1 MMNPYTKRK
10 WVKALRSGE
19 YEQADRTLV
28 NGSPEEAGYCCLAVL
43 LAEVRP
49 ESFYVSNITYF
60 SGETNYLEVKES
72 EKHADDKHGEMDM
85 IADDLAI
92 LYGVDFDTQ
101 KKLANMN
108 DRRKPFPV
116 IADYIEENL

>member
-1 MMNPYTKRK
+1 MNPYTKRK

-19 YEQADRTLV
+19 YEQAAGELV
-28 NGSPEEAGYCCLAVL
+28 DGNNEIGASYCCLGVL
-43 LAEVRP
+43 LAECRP
-49 ESFYVSNITYF
+49 ESIGVSKSVWLNGTFYIPDDDHQPS
-60 SGETNYLEVKES
+60 
-72 EKHADDKHGEMDM
+72 ADY

-92 LYGVDFDTQ
+92 LFDLDMWAQ

-108 DRRKPFPV
+108 DDRKPFPV